1 MGELTMILYG
11 VTVVLSLCLVFVIIK
26 NRRIHKNIDML
37 TKSVENFIQNNNQTE
52 FSTNDS
58 HFASLQNAVA
68 ELEKRY
74 CLERNNIEKT
84 SKENKEFISDV
95 SHQLKTPLAAMKLY
109 VELENANSPNEHTKK
124 ELELIEKMENLIYK
138 LLRLKR

>member
-52 FSTNDS
+52 FSTNELPQIVQTVQKR
-58 HFASLQNAVA
+58 SL
-68 ELEKRY
+68 R
-74 CLERNNIEKT
+74 
-84 SKENKEFISDV
+84 
-95 SHQLKTPLAAMKLY
+95 
-109 VELENANSPNEHTKK
+109 
-124 ELELIEKMENLIYK
+124 
-138 LLRLKR
+138 